1 MKKQT
6 LMKNAGIGFII
17 LIITLLTFKFMMW
30 NFWKVENAVKL
41 TKGILNAPSAMN
53 LTILKENSILFKKSF
68 AYNRKGNYYI
78 VNHFDITPHLS
89 DDSAIFG
96 LKLNNQKIS
105 SIVLYRFKT
114 FHIVNIKGHYFV
126 FPIGNSNININ
137 TNSHSDIETFV
148 EIRNSIPFIIHSLY
162 KLALYEEQEK
172 RELVYTLLTN
182 SQKELKYGTGRFSSE
197 LPIPFKKEKIYEI
210 VFEYKVTGSAV
221 PMVML
226 APHPYSPDDLLA
238 HRVLDTSVQST
249 YRKASIIFRSRSHCL
264 SPVLYLLKRGRKRR
278 DGIVCFKNIS
288 LYQYKE
294 EYQWLGQLTGSG
306 AACFD
311 FINKI
316 KKNFIEVSYINYE
329 STNESERD

>member
-1 MKKQT
+1 
-6 LMKNAGIGFII
+6 MKNAGIGFII
-17 LIITLLTFKFMMW
+17 LIITLLTFKFIMW

-41 TKGILNAPSAMN
+41 TKGILNAPSAVN
-53 LTILKENSILFKKSF
+53 LTILKGNSILFQKSF
-68 AYNRKGNYYI
+68 AYNREGNYYI

-89 DDSAIFG
+89 NDSAIFR
-96 LKLNNQKIS
+96 LKLNNQKIT

-114 FHIVNIKGHYFV
+114 FHIVNIKDHYFV
-126 FPIGNSNININ
+126 FPIGKSNIKIK
-137 TNSHSDIETFV
+137 SHSDIETFV
-148 EIRNSIPFIIHSLY
+148 EIRDSIPFIIHSLF
-162 KLALYEEQEK
+162 KLAIYEEKEK
-172 RELVYTLLTN
+172 RELVYTLLSN
-182 SQKELKYGTGRFSSE
+182 SQTELKYGTCRFFSE
-197 LPIPFKKEKIYEI
+197 LSIPFEKEKIYEI
-210 VFEYKVTGSAV
+210 VFDYKVTGTAV

-226 APHPYSPDDLLA
+226 TTHPYSPDDLLV

-249 YRKASIIFRSRSHCL
+249 YRKASIIFRSRSFCR
-264 SPVLYLLKRGRKRR
+264 SPVLYLLKRGQKRR

-288 LYQYKE
+288 LYRYKE